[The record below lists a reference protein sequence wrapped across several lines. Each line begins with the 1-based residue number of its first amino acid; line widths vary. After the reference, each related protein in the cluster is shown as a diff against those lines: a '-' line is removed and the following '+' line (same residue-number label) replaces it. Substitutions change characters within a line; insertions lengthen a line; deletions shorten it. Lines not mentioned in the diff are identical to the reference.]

1 MYCYDIYI
9 YIMIACIQCHDD
21 IYIMTHTKELPNFIY
36 LMSCTMCYL
45 QYVGDT
51 SQEINKVF
59 N

>member
-1 MYCYDIYI
+1 
-9 YIMIACIQCHDD
+9 MIACIQCHDD

-36 LMSCTMCYL
+36 LISCTMCYL